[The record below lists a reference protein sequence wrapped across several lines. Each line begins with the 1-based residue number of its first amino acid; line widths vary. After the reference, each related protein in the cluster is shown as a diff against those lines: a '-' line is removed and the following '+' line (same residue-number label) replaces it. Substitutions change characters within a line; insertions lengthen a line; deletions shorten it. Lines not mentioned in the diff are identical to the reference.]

1 MILGEVGGKNR
12 QFKTEGG
19 KRPSGEFRAAFVR
32 ELCMEV
38 EQFWEWIRTVAS
50 GIVRKFQTEVWRMQ
64 PEWLIYAG
72 NEQLYIQLAVCQ
84 ENEKV

>member
-1 MILGEVGGKNR
+1 MILGEVCGKNR

-19 KRPSGEFRAAFVR
+19 KRPSGEFRAALLC
-32 ELCMEV
+32 ELRRNE

-50 GIVRKFQTEVWRMQ
+50 RIDRKFQTEVWKMQ
-64 PEWLIYAG
+64 PEWLIYAR

-84 ENEKV
+84 ENGKV

>member
-1 MILGEVGGKNR
+1 
-12 QFKTEGG
+12 
-19 KRPSGEFRAAFVR
+19 
-32 ELCMEV
+32 MEV